1 MIQIIQADID
11 AFIAEI
17 AAQKETI
24 KQLQAQ
30 IHAQSFALKAATYT
44 AENAIRHL
52 VVQTEHTLILSKAC
66 RALTAIEHL
75 MNGAAY
81 FDRTLPILHN
91 LKLAL
96 RIAFPDATTG
106 RLLDKDGPV
115 LYFQLQPST
124 KHPWSIETSCIVR
137 IETSYDD
144 DALKVCM
151 KAKEI
156 VKDHI
161 INAAQKFSM
170 AYREG

>member
-66 RALTAIEHL
+66 RALTAIEHIIT
-75 MNGAAY
+75 GAAY
-81 FDRTLPILHN
+81 LDRTLPVLHN

-96 RIAFPDATTG
+96 RIAFPEAEAD
-106 RLLDKDGPV
+106 R
-115 LYFQLQPST
+115 
-124 KHPWSIETSCIVR
+124 IVR

-156 VKDHI
+156 VKDHV
-161 INAAQKFSM
+161 INAAQKSSM